1 MQAALQNVQSH
12 ALFDQA
18 NWCFRVMRDC
28 TDPELTAELGYMGST
43 LLNMAQGKL
52 MGGDTRP
59 KAMVAAFG

>member
-43 LLNMAQGKL
+43 LLNMAQV
-52 MGGDTRP
+52 MGRDPSP
-59 KAMVAAFG
+59 KAVFAALG